1 MTKRKD
7 RLEALEQVRDKIL
20 TEGIEAAADALIA
33 VCRDTNAPA
42 PARSTAGTSLLRAAG
57 FFDKRTDDG
66 SGKELHEMTAREL
79 EAHLQ
84 QLERERKALK
94 NATDNGGDVFG

>member
-7 RLEALEQVRDKIL
+7 QLEALEQVRDKIL
-20 TEGIEAAADALIA
+20 TEGIEAAANALIA
-33 VCRDTNAPA
+33 VCRDDKAPA

-57 FFDKRTDDG
+57 FFDRRANDG
-66 SGKELHEMTAREL
+66 SGKELHEMTGREL

-84 QLERERKALK
+84 QLERERRALAA
-94 NATDNGGDVFG
+94 ATVEETNPFD